1 MIKSVEVLVA
11 LALAVASLALTA
23 TETFNDLIKGT
34 AEEPKAESARA
45 LHKDCYWLNLE
56 MISEET
62 LEPTRDGLESR
73 GWYEDPTDSIDA
85 LYSPDCGALSEFG
98 GEA

>member
-62 LEPTRDGLESR
+62 LEPTRDALDSR

>member
-11 LALAVASLALTA
+11 LALAVASLALIA
-23 TETFNDLIKGT
+23 PETFDDLIKGT
-34 AEEPKAESARA
+34 AEEAKAESARA

-56 MISEET
+56 RISEET
-62 LEPTRDGLESR
+62 LEPTRDALDSR

>member
-1 MIKSVEVLVA
+1 MIKNVAVLVA
-11 LALAVASLALTA
+11 LALAVASLAPTA
-23 TETFNDLIKGT
+23 TETFNDVIKGT
-34 AEEPKAESARA
+34 AEEAKAESARA
-45 LHKDCYWLNLE
+45 PHKDCYWLNLE
-56 MISEET
+56 LISEDTHEA
-62 LEPTRDGLESR
+62 TRDGLDSR

>member
-23 TETFNDLIKGT
+23 TETFDGLIKGT

-45 LHKDCYWLNLE
+45 PHKDCYWLNLE
-56 MISEET
+56 LISEET
-62 LEPTRDGLESR
+62 LEPTINALDSR
-73 GWYEDPTDSIDA
+73 GWYSDPPDSLET
-85 LYSPDCGALSEFG
+85 LYSPGCGAIGELG